1 VFSAYFAIF
10 ARAVSTFKE
19 LTLRAVRKGYFE
31 RSYKLRTPPIC
42 CGTARA
48 HAFAKAEIDIPS
60 AHEVPAAS
68 PLTSSMNVSTPVL
81 TTLVRRCIGS
91 VSHSCGDVISA

>member
-1 VFSAYFAIF
+1 MFSAYFAIF

-42 CGTARA
+42 CGTARV
-48 HAFAKAEIDIPS
+48 HAFADEIDIPS

-68 PLTSSMNVSTPVL
+68 LLTRSMNVSTPVL